1 MKVPSKNNTKNI
13 SIVHYLRFHNAD
25 VSDGTHNYDYNPC
38 YSFVAGDGNCASGI
52 TAVSDFSGP
61 MINL

>member
-1 MKVPSKNNTKNI
+1 M
-13 SIVHYLRFHNAD
+13 HYLRFHNAD

-38 YSFVAGDGNCASGI
+38 YSFVAGSGNCASGI